1 MSDPDDRQPVADPKT
16 PVDTNGNPIL
26 HDDNDASLPGLL
38 LRLGKFYEKTGFFKT
53 YFANR
58 TVLLSNGRTAVE
70 SVDCIPFLEGTHT
83 DHRDFANRCPDT
95 ASRVTKY
102 NAAATIRAA
111 LTSTTARTITNRF
124 LPKVPA

>member
-1 MSDPDDRQPVADPKT
+1 MSDPDDRPPVADPKT
-16 PVDTNGNPIL
+16 PVGTNGNPIL

-58 TVLLSNGRTAVE
+58 TVLLSNGMTAVE

-95 ASRVTKY
+95 QSAGFNVDTLLVHSG
-102 NAAATIRAA
+102 
-111 LTSTTARTITNRF
+111 LTPFSGGVETC
-124 LPKVPA
+124 